1 MDFIKITNREIEFKF
16 RRPTKAEVK
25 KLFDDFATKQGNI
38 STIMETAVLNL
49 CEDKKS
55 LSEFLERKPGAL
67 PAIFN
72 KVFEEV
78 GFNENFLIA
87 EK

>member
-1 MDFIKITNREIEFKF
+1 MEYIRVTNGEIEFRF
-16 RRPTKAEVK
+16 RRPTKPEVK
-25 KLFDDFATKQGNI
+25 KLFDDFATRQGNI
-38 STIMETAVLNL
+38 STIMETTLLNL

-55 LSEFLERKPGAL
+55 LSEFLEKKPGAL

-78 GFNENFLIA
+78 GFNENFLIV